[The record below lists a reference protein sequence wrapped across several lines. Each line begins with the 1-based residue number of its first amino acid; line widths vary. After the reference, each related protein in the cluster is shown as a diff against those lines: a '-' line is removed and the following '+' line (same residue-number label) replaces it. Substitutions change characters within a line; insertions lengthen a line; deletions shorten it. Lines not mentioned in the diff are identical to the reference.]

1 MTNPQLHYYTLSPQ
15 VVAFSSTR
23 HGGVSEGSYGDFNM
37 NAYCGDNPQHIV
49 ENRRALSALLGISE
63 ESIIMPHQVHGTE
76 VRRIDAPPSEVIEG
90 VDAVMTDVPGLCI
103 GVSTADCIPILLY
116 DARHH
121 AACAVH
127 AGWRGTV
134 KRILHRAVAAMTDA
148 YGCIPSEMK
157 AVIGPGISLE
167 SFEIGDEVFEQFAN
181 AGFDMSILAH
191 RYTKWHID
199 LPLCNRMQL
208 EELGVTNIT
217 MSGICTYQQ
226 YNDYFS
232 ARRLGINS
240 GRIFSGI
247 MLR

>member
-1 MTNPQLHYYTLSPQ
+1 MRIPQLLYYPLAEE
-15 VVAFSSTR
+15 VIAFSSTR
-23 HGGVSEGSYGDFNM
+23 HGGVSEGNYGEFNI
-37 NAYCGDNPQHIV
+37 NAYCGDKPQHIA

-63 ESIIMPHQVHGTE
+63 ERIIMPHQ
-76 VRRIDAPPSEVIEG
+76 
-90 VDAVMTDVPGLCI
+90 VPGLCI

-167 SFEIGDEVFEQFAN
+167 NFEVGDEVYEQFAD
-181 AGFDMSILAH
+181 AGFEMGVLA
-191 RYTKWHID
+191 RKCSKWHID
-199 LPLCNRMQL
+199 LPLCNRLQL
-208 EELGVTNIT
+208 ETLGVKDIMTST
-217 MSGICTYQQ
+217 ICTYK
-226 YNDYFS
+226 DFSHYFS
-232 ARRLGINS
+232 ARRLGVQS
-240 GRIFSGI
+240 GRVFSGI
-247 MLR
+247 MLRY

>member
-1 MTNPQLHYYTLSPQ
+1 
-15 VVAFSSTR
+15 
-23 HGGVSEGSYGDFNM
+23 
-37 NAYCGDNPQHIV
+37 
-49 ENRRALSALLGISE
+49 
-63 ESIIMPHQVHGTE
+63 MPHQVHGTE

-121 AACAVH
+121 AVCAVH

-167 SFEIGDEVFEQFAN
+167 SFEVGDEVYEQFAD
-181 AGFDMSILAH
+181 AGFEMGVLA
-191 RYTKWHID
+191 RKYSKWHID
-199 LPLCNRMQL
+199 LPLCNRLQL
-208 EELGVTNIT
+208 ETLGVKDIMTST
-217 MSGICTYQQ
+217 ICTYK
-226 YNDYFS
+226 DFSHYFS
-232 ARRLGINS
+232 ARRLGVQS
-240 GRIFSGI
+240 GRVFSGI
-247 MLR
+247 MLRY